1 MKKREILFFGSAALL
16 FFTSWFLGTTFFEM
30 AISMDEAKKNLNPV
44 EAALYFSFILTGIYA
59 ILFYFYWFFFI
70 GSKD

>member
-1 MKKREILFFGSAALL
+1 
-16 FFTSWFLGTTFFEM
+16 
-30 AISMDEAKKNLNPV
+30 MDEAKKNLNPV